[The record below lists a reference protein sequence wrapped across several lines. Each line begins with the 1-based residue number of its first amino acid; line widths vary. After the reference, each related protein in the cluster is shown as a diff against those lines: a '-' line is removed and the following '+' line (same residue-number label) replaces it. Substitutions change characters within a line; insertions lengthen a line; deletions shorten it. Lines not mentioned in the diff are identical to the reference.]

1 MSVYRVGAFLWGFP
15 IFFVT
20 LCCGRVA
27 IRVCR
32 ETRPGSG
39 AAIVSGPDFGK
50 CRKDVGKSETKNAP
64 QVSERHFLV
73 VSGRIELPTH
83 GFSVHCSTI

>member
-39 AAIVSGPDFGK
+39 AAIVSGPDFSK
-50 CRKDVGKSETKNAP
+50 CRKDVGKSENENAP
-64 QVSERHFLV
+64 DVRQRHFLV
-73 VSGRIELPTH
+73 VLGILKFIPL
-83 GFSVHCSTI
+83 SV